1 MVRSVHDCTQAS
13 GPAVGVNPRHM
24 PVAEM
29 RLVALQVAASWALR
43 GALGKVDVSGSQV
56 GIDALSWSVRYG
68 DPAL

>member
-1 MVRSVHDCTQAS
+1 MTALKRQDLLLELTLAIC
-13 GPAVGVNPRHM
+13 

-43 GALGKVDVSGSQV
+43 RALGKVDVSGSQV

-68 DPAL
+68 DSAL